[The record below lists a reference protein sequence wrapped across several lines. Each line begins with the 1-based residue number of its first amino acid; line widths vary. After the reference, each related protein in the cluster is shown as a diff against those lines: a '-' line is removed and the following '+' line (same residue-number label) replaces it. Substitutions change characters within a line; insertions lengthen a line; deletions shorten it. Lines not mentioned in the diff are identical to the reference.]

1 MNQQTPAIVMMTG
14 VNLLILLSLLILPLI
29 AVQPLP

>member
-14 VNLLILLSLLILPLI
+14 VNLLILLILPLI